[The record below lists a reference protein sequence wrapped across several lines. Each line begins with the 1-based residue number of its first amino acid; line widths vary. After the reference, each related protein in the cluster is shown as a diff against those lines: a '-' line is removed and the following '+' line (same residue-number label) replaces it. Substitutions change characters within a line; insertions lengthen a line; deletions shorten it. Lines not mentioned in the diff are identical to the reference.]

1 MSTEQNTNE
10 AQGGGS
16 GLNVEL
22 DDMMYKPQQGEWKLI
37 APDGTVFVGDSPL
50 RCVKAEIDYRVPA
63 HVQLQRLLDGI
74 DALDED
80 AEYSHEKICNYP
92 DCTCPFDHPGTKGWC
107 ARGHRTNDA

>member
-1 MSTEQNTNE
+1 MNSEQNLNE
-10 AQGGGS
+10 ATVGGS
-16 GLNVEL
+16 ELNVEL

-74 DALDED
+74 DAIDED
-80 AEYSHEKICNYP
+80 AEYTHDWDDSGERCLKCG
-92 DCTCPFDHPGTKGWC
+92 DKDWFAASTCKGK
-107 ARGHRTNDA
+107 